1 MLPPSVVRKL
11 VITNVTD
18 LKKKTNQL
26 NWELSSIG
34 IQYKQ
39 AMTAAVFP
47 LKDALYCDS
56 LQNLTGA
63 QLG

>member
-18 LKKKTNQL
+18 LKKNTQL

-47 LKDALYCDS
+47 LKDALYCDL